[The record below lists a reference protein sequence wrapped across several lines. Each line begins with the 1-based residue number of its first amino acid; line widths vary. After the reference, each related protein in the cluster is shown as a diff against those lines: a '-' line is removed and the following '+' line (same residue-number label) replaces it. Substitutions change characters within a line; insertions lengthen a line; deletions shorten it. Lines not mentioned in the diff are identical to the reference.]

1 VRNLPLK
8 AHFAI
13 EFSLRVVAQKEITN
27 FFTIP
32 P

>member
-1 VRNLPLK
+1 MRNLPLK

-13 EFSLRVVAQKEITN
+13 EFSLRVVLQEEITN
-27 FFTIP
+27 FSTIP